1 MKLIDILLEIQEN
14 QTTSDI
20 IPSKIGKEIGEKMDD
35 ILNNQLTKHQQ
46 NEGILTITALT
57 LALPGIINSMIKIP
71 QAISKKYSGKY
82 DISKKDPKVWYN
94 VLEKYTEKIDSYI
107 GKPFD
112 IILKPIIKDN
122 IKRKK
127 VVNVLKALSI
137 ISISIAGSV
146 DISKVENLT
155 SYIKSLNLG
164 NLSDDL
170 ITLSSKTVSDV
181 ITWAKQTIPTLLK

>member
-14 QTTSDI
+14 QTTPD
-20 IPSKIGKEIGEKMDD
+20 KISMEIGNKMDD
-35 ILNNQLTKHQQ
+35 ILNNELTQHQQ
-46 NEGILTITALT
+46 NEGVLTLTALI

-71 QAISKKYSGKY
+71 QAIAKKYYGKF
-82 DISKKDPKVWYN
+82 DVSKKDPKVWYN
-94 VLEKYTEKIDSYI
+94 ILEKYTEKIDSYI

-112 IILKPIIKDN
+112 IILKPIFKDN

-155 SYIKSLNLG
+155 SYIKTLNLG

-170 ITLSSKTVSDV
+170 IALSSKTIADV
-181 ITWAKQTIPTLLK
+181 ITWAKQTIPILLK